1 MSNAHPAR
9 TQVPMST
16 ARHAYVP
23 GAVSVRVAE
32 SSRNDRVV
40 GSVPV
45 VEDRDDDE
53 DMGVF

>member
-1 MSNAHPAR
+1 M
-9 TQVPMST
+9 
-16 ARHAYVP
+16 ARHAYVR
-23 GAVSVRVAE
+23 GAVSGRVAE

-53 DMGVF
+53 DMGVL